1 VRKILIADDSNVNI
15 KLIREILV
23 NRYEITAVSDGKSC
37 VEAVIQNKPDL
48 ILLDVMMPEI
58 DGY

>member
-1 VRKILIADDSNVNI
+1 
-15 KLIREILV
+15 
-23 NRYEITAVSDGKSC
+23 YEITAVSDGKSC